1 MNDSEASDFP
11 DGVNPVD
18 IQAADHAASG
28 ATDGQEIL
36 ADTRVPVSLATQR
49 LRLAV
54 AMTGGVSLAVWMGGV
69 AREVNLLTQGSDL
82 RIRGEGETRVPLS
95 GAPPGSL
102 ALRVRDLYGQLLDLV
117 DMTAAVDVLSGTSAG
132 GINAAVLG
140 LANAR
145 RLDLGTL
152 RDLWLRAGAFDQLL
166 QDPQASPSP
175 TSLLKGDRHLLSAL
189 REGLTDLTTASSGTT
204 DKNLARET
212 TVHITTTLLHGQ
224 DGRFTDDYG
233 NSVTDADNHGLFT
246 FTKDQLVAPEAVGA
260 LALAARSSAS
270 FPGAFEP
277 SFVPIGDGVGTDEPK
292 DMQGWHP
299 DMSAY
304 ADNIAQ
310 STWAVDGGLLANRP
324 IGPLLQ
330 SVLAR
335 TTDREVRRAMLF
347 VVPTTGS
354 PPPPVEPTYANP
366 YQLGESLKLDLDA
379 MLNQSIAAD
388 LDAIRRHNDQVT
400 SLASARLLLARLAG
414 TGRLA
419 DEQTWADYRSVE
431 ATAIALPIV
440 EALTARMPAASG
452 WQPLFGT
459 GHRAADRIRTAVVGA
474 VKARLPVPPQ
484 NLAQV
489 IALSLPAYTKA
500 RAVVLDLIRAGY
512 QLARRDEDVVAI
524 ASAHKQL
531 NTLSVMPADL
541 ASEIADA
548 LAGQAQKEPPAKDAS
563 QGSAVKK
570 GAWDTAL
577 NAGNWDEALQQLATY
592 LLGQL
597 DQGVTGVPAPTA
609 PRPPGDAQQAGTSA
623 PAPTVQGQEVLAQA
637 WDALLDALAAV
648 AVITRTLAD
657 TVPPRPDGTAA
668 QSHTPGEVTDGADP
682 TGPGTSGAGG
692 QEPLPPSAAAVT
704 RGTSA
709 QNTDDHRLAL
719 ATLIGDYLTF
729 LRLPLPRQESDDA
742 DAGRERLALR
752 LAELHAAERST
763 SPIGTQA
770 EQRLEL
776 IQASAETRTLLDP
789 ARTSAADKLTG
800 LQLHHFAAFYKGT
813 WRANDWMW
821 GRLDG
826 AGWLVQLL
834 LDPRRIKAVVEA
846 ERERPGTPAP
856 KNGAEWFYAK
866 LCRIVGEPGPEARGL
881 GITEASILKDL
892 AFIDDPGT
900 VVPPSLPH
908 VALWAALPLQ
918 RYIAAEEVTAVASQ
932 IRNPV
937 NGDPRGPALGW
948 LDDYDKALTGKPSG
962 NQTADFLEPRNI
974 YGRLVEAKVPSGK
987 RIDTFLGSLE
997 TLLGKAPPEVRTEL
1011 EYLRKS
1017 EQYIPPALNALQSW
1031 AGQKFAAAARDG
1043 AQRPVLDE
1051 AWVNRVAGT
1060 LATCPIPDERI
1071 DGEIGTPL
1079 FTRTVT
1085 QALAVATAAGTTTSD
1100 KPPATLAPAFS
1111 TARTVT
1117 TAAYLVTR
1125 GARAGAKTL
1134 IWLGLLALG
1143 VGIASM
1149 FVTVPIVGTA
1159 GLAVLLVGAILLGVG
1174 LWRRSIYV
1182 VGLVIALSIALI
1194 AAAPWLPYLHSHL
1207 FSWLGTTAL
1216 PFMEHHAW
1224 VWTALFLLVLLPPV
1238 WMLAGEFTRNRLR
1251 RKMAQQKREM
1261 TQQLRDARSVKTVG
1275 RPGSNGPDNTSEPAA
1290 ASSVTPLTGTALIPA
1305 GTQADLKHLAAPP
1318 SDS

>member
-1 MNDSEASDFP
+1 
-11 DGVNPVD
+11 
-18 IQAADHAASG
+18 
-28 ATDGQEIL
+28 
-36 ADTRVPVSLATQR
+36 
-49 LRLAV
+49 
-54 AMTGGVSLAVWMGGV
+54 MTGGVSLAVWMGGV
-69 AREVNLLTQGSDL
+69 AREINLLTQGSDL
-82 RIRGEGETRVPLS
+82 RMRGEGEPPVPES
-95 GAPPGSL
+95 GAPPTGSL

-145 RLDLGTL
+145 RLDLGPL

-175 TSLLKGDRHLLSAL
+175 TSLLKGDGQLLSAL

-204 DKNLARET
+204 DKNFARET

-246 FTKDQLVAPEAVGA
+246 FTKDQLVAPDAVGA

-270 FPGAFEP
+270 FPAAFEP
-277 SFVPIGDGVGTDEPK
+277 SFVPIGDGAAAGEPK

-330 SVLAR
+330 SVIAR
-335 TTDREVRRAMLF
+335 TTDREVRRVMLY

-354 PPPPVEPTYANP
+354 PPPAAAPTYANP
-366 YQLGESLKLDLDA
+366 YKLGESLKLDLDA

-414 TGRLA
+414 TGPLA

-440 EALTARMPAASG
+440 EALTARMPAVSE

-459 GHRAADRIRTAVVGA
+459 GHRAADRIRAVLVAA

-484 NLAQV
+484 NLAHV
-489 IALSLPAYTKA
+489 IALGLPAYFKA

-512 QLARRDEDVVAI
+512 QLAGGDKDVAAI
-524 ASAHKQL
+524 ASAHKRL
-531 NTLSVMPADL
+531 NTLSIMPADL

-548 LAGQAQKEPPAKDAS
+548 LGGQARKQPPAKDAS
-563 QGSAVKK
+563 QGSAVNK

-577 NAGNWDEALQQLATY
+577 NEGDWDEALEQLAKY
-592 LLGQL
+592 LLDQL
-597 DQGVTGVPAPTA
+597 DQGVTGVPAFTSA
-609 PRPPGDAQQAGTSA
+609 PRPGNGHQAATST
-623 PAPTVQGQEVLAQA
+623 PAPLVEGQKVLPQA
-637 WDALLDALAAV
+637 WNSLLDALAAV
-648 AVITRTLAD
+648 AVITREQAGAVLSR
-657 TVPPRPDGTAA
+657 RPDGSAMQGRA
-668 QSHTPGEVTDGADP
+668 NEESSDKADP
-682 TGPGTSGAGG
+682 AGPGTGG
-692 QEPLPPSAAAVT
+692 FVAEESLPPSAAAVT

-719 ATLIGDYLTF
+719 ATLINDYLTF
-729 LRLPLPRQESDDA
+729 LRLELPGQENDRA
-742 DAGRERLALR
+742 EQLALR

-776 IQASAETRTLLDP
+776 IQASAHTRTLLDP

-846 ERERPGTPAP
+846 QRQRKRAGAPAQG
-856 KNGAEWFYAK
+856 NGAQWFYDK
-866 LCRIVGEPGPEARGL
+866 LCGIVGEPGLEARSV
-881 GITEASILKDL
+881 GITNASLLKDL

-937 NGDPRGPALGW
+937 NGNPHGPALGW
-948 LDDYDKALTGKPSG
+948 LDEYDQALTGKPSG
-962 NQTADFLEPRNI
+962 NQTSDLLDPRRI
-974 YGRLVEAKVPSGK
+974 YERLVEAKVPSAK
-987 RIDTFLGSLE
+987 RIDTYLGSLE
-997 TLLGKAPPEVRTEL
+997 KILGKAPPAVRDQLGEEL
-1011 EYLRKS
+1011 GYLRKS
-1017 EQYIPPALNALQSW
+1017 EQDIPPALHVLQSW

-1051 AWVNRVAGT
+1051 AWVNRVAQT
-1060 LATCPIPDERI
+1060 LPTCPIPDERI
-1071 DGEIGTPL
+1071 DGEVGTPL

-1085 QALAVATAAGTTTSD
+1085 QALAVATAAGTTTSG
-1100 KPPATLAPAFS
+1100 KPPASLAPAFS

-1149 FVTVPIVGTA
+1149 FVRVPIVGAA

-1182 VGLVIALSIALI
+1182 AGLVIAVGIALI

-1207 FSWLGTTAL
+1207 FSWIGTTFL
-1216 PFMEHHAW
+1216 PFMERRAW

-1251 RKMAQQKREM
+1251 RRMAQQNREM
-1261 TQQLRDARSVKTVG
+1261 TQKLRDADPENTVD
-1275 RPGSNGPDNTSEPAA
+1275 RPSSNGSGKTNEPAGA
-1290 ASSVTPLTGTALIPA
+1290 GVTPVTVPAPIPA
-1305 GTQADLKHLAAPP
+1305 ETTVADLKPLAGPS